1 MIVKKRFVKLPV
13 SIVEGQKV
21 DPLTKDLY
29 LCEISELLFGKHS
42 ILEENA
48 PLQNHLLL
56 YCVKGNCSLK
66 IASDE
71 VKLVPEQFCI
81 IPLGFNY
88 KITSGTPDPTMLICC
103 QFNGSKSKILEREF
117 TAVRNLIPSINNRV
131 ANRTMLIDELF
142 NNLSRG
148 YLYANMHYVNFT
160 FAHLL
165 ATFVFASKTSE
176 DIQAEE
182 NPLVQKMIRFMEQN
196 IDKKLSLLDISKE
209 VGYSV
214 TYLSTIFRKET
225 NYSPLSYF
233 SHLKITRSCEYLDQ
247 TRLKIKQIA
256 SLLGYT
262 DPYYFSKDFQKKM
275 GISPR
280 AYRQRVKH

>member
-1 MIVKKRFVKLPV
+1 MIVKKRFIKLPAFV
-13 SIVEGQKV
+13 IESLKA
-21 DPLTKDLY
+21 DPLTRDLY
-29 LCEISELLFGKHS
+29 LCELSELLFGKRS
-42 ILEENA
+42 VLEEA
-48 PLQNHLLL
+48 GPLQNHLLL
-56 YCVKGNCSLK
+56 YCVKGSCSLK

-71 VKLVPEQFCI
+71 VKLSPEQFCI
-81 IPLGFNY
+81 IPHGFSY
-88 KITSGTPDPTMLICC
+88 KITSGTTDPTILIFCR
-103 QFNGSKSKILEREF
+103 FNGSKSTILEREF
-117 TAVRNLIPSINNRV
+117 TVVRDLVPSINNRV

-142 NNLSRG
+142 NNLSNK

-160 FAHLL
+160 FAHFL

-176 DIQAEE
+176 DIQVEE
-182 NPLVQKMIRFMEQN
+182 NPLIQKMVRFMEQN
-196 IDKKLSLLDISKE
+196 IDKKLSLQDISDE

-247 TRLKIKQIA
+247 TKLKIKQIA
-256 SLLGYT
+256 FLLGYT

-280 AYRQRVKH
+280 AYRQRIKH